1 MAFKMKGFSG
11 FGNSPIKN
19 EKNFEKFQA
28 QKQKAK
34 DFVEK
39 LKPQIKKNKKIIK
52 KVLTK
57 AGTRAIPGIGTG
69 LAIFDALSIGKKMFK
84 GKSFKQAAKE
94 QYL

>member
-57 AGTRAIPGIGTG
+57 AGTRAIPGIGTIG
-69 LAIFDALSIGKKMFK
+69 LGLDLFNIGKDVVK
-84 GKSFKQAAKE
+84 GKSIKQAVKD